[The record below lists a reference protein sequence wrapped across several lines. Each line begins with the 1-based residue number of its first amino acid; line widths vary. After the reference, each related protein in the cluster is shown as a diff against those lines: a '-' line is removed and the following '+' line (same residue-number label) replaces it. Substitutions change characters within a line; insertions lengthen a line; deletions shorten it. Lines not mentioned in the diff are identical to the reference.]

1 MKSIQ
6 TNKNKLLRTNLLIS
20 IILIAG
26 FVTTAVFSYRANYQV
41 SLNNIEQVSSL
52 STEGIYYQLSS
63 LFSKPV
69 NISLTMAHDS
79 LLVEHLM
86 KEPSHLD
93 DKAYEET
100 TKEYLKTYREKYGFD
115 SVFLVSTVSGRYYNF
130 NGIDRVM
137 ERDNPENTWYFD
149 MLDSNKEYSLN
160 VDNDEV
166 SGADNK
172 ITTFVNCRIQDT
184 NGAVIGIVGVG
195 IRMDYI
201 KELLQNYEDTYNV
214 KANLINENGEIEIST
229 SYTGYEAADWFE
241 IYGQEGIRDQVLSWY
256 EDTKN
261 LELWTDTGT
270 EEKEKSFVVSRYI
283 PELSWM
289 LIVEQDTGRIIH
301 EMYMQL
307 YKTCFVLALVV
318 IAILVIIT
326 SVIRKFNLQITK
338 LVEERQAMF
347 KEATE
352 QLYESI
358 YELNLTKNCYVGK
371 TTEDY
376 FSNLGAGGVPFDQG
390 LRIIAEKQ
398 IKEEYRKGYI
408 EMFSPKNAIREYEAG
423 NNHLSYDF
431 LFTLDGSDYH
441 WMRVETYLFYSEEDR
456 SVHMFSYRKNIDQE
470 KKKELMAQTD
480 EMTGFL
486 TKTATERLIEKQLVE
501 KKEEKYAFFIC
512 DIDNFKQV
520 NDQFGHAFGD
530 YCICSFTK
538 AIREHFRKDDIL
550 GRIGGDEFV
559 VFIPYSSESWLEE
572 KAAELSKALEMVCT
586 KEQSSCQVSAS
597 IGISISSQ
605 AGSRFDQLYQSAD
618 AALYQ
623 TKKNGKNGFT
633 IMELTGEKVAD
644 SIGL

>member
-86 KEPSHLD
+86 KEPSHLA

-130 NGIDRVM
+130 NGVDRVM

-241 IYGQEGIRDQVLSWY
+241 IYGQEGIRDQILSWY

-261 LELWTDTGT
+261 LELWTNTGT
-270 EEKEKSFVVSRYI
+270 EEKERSFVVSRYI

-289 LIVEQDTGRIIH
+289 LIVEQDTGRIIQ

-352 QLYESI
+352 QLYDSI

-408 EMFSPKNAIREYEAG
+408 EMFAPENAIREYEAG

-431 LFTLDGSDYH
+431 LFTLDGADYH
-441 WMRVETYLFYSEEDR
+441 WMRVETYLFYSEEDC

-520 NDQFGHAFGD
+520 NDRFGHAFGD

-559 VFIPYSSESWLEE
+559 VFIPYSSERWLEE
-572 KAAELSKALEMVCT
+572 KAAELSKALEIVCT

-605 AGSRFDQLYQSAD
+605 AGNRFDQLYQSAD

-644 SIGL
+644 STDL